1 MSQEE
6 ERIKT
11 IAGYLLKN
19 NARLILHAS
28 PEVATF
34 VKAAILQAYA
44 NADAVLRTT
53 TGQVVVAYLGVL
65 EPRNWPE
72 VLQLLVNRL
81 DDPELDRQEVG
92 YHCFELCRDL
102 RPL

>member
-1 MSQEE
+1 MSAEE

-19 NARLILHAS
+19 NARLILHTS
-28 PEVATF
+28 PDVAGF
-34 VKAAILQAYA
+34 VKQAILQAYA
-44 NADAVLRTT
+44 NADGVLLRNN

-65 EPRNWPE
+65 EPRSWPD

-81 DDPELDRQEVG
+81 DDPELEKQEVT
-92 YHCFELCRDL
+92 D
-102 RPL
+102 PKK